1 MRIAASQFNVDSST
15 LEIYLSG
22 CTRACAGCHNPEL
35 QDFGVGENYIRY
47 IPRLEYQLSRPFV
60 SNIAIMGGEPLA
72 QGKINLQDFIQR
84 LKYYDKYKNDGRYIW
99 IYTGFDFEHIP
110 QWIKSTVDYIK
121 CGAYDEN
128 LKSNNYISYGVKLA
142 STNQKVYK
150 RGIDY

>member
-1 MRIAASQFNVDSST
+1 MKIAGTQFNVDTST

-22 CTRACAGCHNPEL
+22 CTRGCVGCHNPEL
-35 QDFGVGENYIRY
+35 QDFNVGENYIIY
-47 IPRLEYQLSRPFV
+47 MPRLEYQLSSSLV
-60 SNIAIMGGEPLA
+60 DNIAIMGGEPLV
-72 QGKINLQDFIQR
+72 QGRINLEDFIKR
-84 LKYYDKYKNDGRYIW
+84 IKYFDKYKSGRHLW
-99 IYTGFDFEHIP
+99 LYTGFDFEYIP

-128 LKSNNYISYGVKLA
+128 LKSNNYISHGVKLA